1 MKVATVVVMVYVS
14 PAVSMHIPA
23 VEGVFMRPASRPPR
37 QHTTCSSFSWAHLRS
52 YYTCS
57 VVTHS
62 TTTLAISFSFDRC
75 DGFLAN

>member
-1 MKVATVVVMVYVS
+1 MKVDTVVVMVYVS

-37 QHTTCSSFSWAHLRS
+37 QHTTCSSFIWAHLRS

-57 VVTHS
+57 VATHS
-62 TTTLAISFSFDRC
+62 SPV
-75 DGFLAN
+75 

>member
-1 MKVATVVVMVYVS
+1 MKVDTVVVLDVS

-23 VEGVFMRPASRPPR
+23 VEGVFMRAASRPPR
-37 QHTTCSSFSWAHLRS
+37 QHTTCSSFIWAHLHS

-62 TTTLAISFSFDRC
+62 TTTLAI
-75 DGFLAN
+75 

>member
-37 QHTTCSSFSWAHLRS
+37 QHTTCSSAGLISALI
-52 YYTCS
+52 
-57 VVTHS
+57 THV
-62 TTTLAISFSFDRC
+62 L
-75 DGFLAN
+75 